1 MKCTFDIL
9 VLGFFHRKL
18 CCSSL
23 QSFTRWHSAIPSDE
37 CSSAVRKK
45 QSKIQVTIVVRY
57 SAQWTWEYTKLDGY
71 VLHSSWAAVCCCVS
85 CCCCNSPSASNF
97 LKAVEL
103 ILFPVASSGT
113 SSTTSIC
120 KVKSN
125 DLWTFFFQRQK
136 KQFVI
141 ANKPSVV
148 RGLSLPSYCWQRG
161 LPAMSPCCL
170 KNWKQTDFK

>member
-1 MKCTFDIL
+1 MQIL
-9 VLGFFHRKL
+9 ICSIISILTWMSQVLWSVLLTSLSCFFHRKL

-71 VLHSSWAAVCCCVS
+71 VLHSSWAAVCCCLS
-85 CCCCNSPSASNF
+85 CCCCNSFSASNF

-120 KVKSN
+120 KVERKISEHT
-125 DLWTFFFQRQK
+125 LFLFQRR
-136 KQFVI
+136 
-141 ANKPSVV
+141 NSN
-148 RGLSLPSYCWQRG
+148 S
-161 LPAMSPCCL
+161 
-170 KNWKQTDFK
+170 

>member
-103 ILFPVASSGT
+103 ILLPVASSGT

-125 DLWTFFFQRQK
+125 DLWTFFFSKTK
-136 KQFVI
+136 KAI
-141 ANKPSVV
+141 RN
-148 RGLSLPSYCWQRG
+148 C
-161 LPAMSPCCL
+161 
-170 KNWKQTDFK
+170 KQTFSCERPLSALLLLTARPPGNVSLLPQELKANGF

>member
-113 SSTTSIC
+113 SSTTIGSTWTSRSGLIDC
-120 KVKSN
+120 KWKEWVLKAAASWY
-125 DLWTFFFQRQK
+125 LLTWMLQYVLPPQK
-136 KQFVI
+136 KKVLP
-141 ANKPSVV
+141 PSKKTS
-148 RGLSLPSYCWQRG
+148 RPRNFSI
-161 LPAMSPCCL
+161 
-170 KNWKQTDFK
+170 N

>member
-1 MKCTFDIL
+1 MQIL
-9 VLGFFHRKL
+9 ICSIISILTWMSQVLWSVLLTSLSCFFHRKL

-103 ILFPVASSGT
+103 ILLPVASSGT

-125 DLWTFFFQRQK
+125 DLWTLIFFFQRQK
-136 KQFVI
+136 S
-141 ANKPSVV
+141 NS
-148 RGLSLPSYCWQRG
+148 
-161 LPAMSPCCL
+161 
-170 KNWKQTDFK
+170 